1 MYIKYQETPR
11 TAFFLY
17 IPINARLSGR
27 YLLGKNLISLIVNH
41 ITKNELNV
49 FNTVYTLSE

>member
-11 TAFFLY
+11 TAFFKY

-27 YLLGKNLISLIVNH
+27 YLLGKFFDIPYCQSHNKERIKCV
-41 ITKNELNV
+41 
-49 FNTVYTLSE
+49 